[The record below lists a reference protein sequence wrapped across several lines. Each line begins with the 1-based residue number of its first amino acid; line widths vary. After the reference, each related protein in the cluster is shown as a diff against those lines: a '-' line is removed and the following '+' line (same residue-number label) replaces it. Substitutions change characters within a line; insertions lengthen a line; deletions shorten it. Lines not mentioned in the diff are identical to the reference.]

1 MRKFLLERGGLITLC
16 ILALYLWM
24 APAHVVDG
32 DNAEFSTLG
41 TIGGIAHPS
50 GYPFYLILLRALSWI
65 PGASPAH
72 TAAIITVLL
81 AGLQFL
87 VLHAACRAWGARPST
102 ASVAVAVFAASP
114 FVMRIYTEAEAY
126 ALNGLVVALV
136 LWLAAAGGPLR
147 GTKRALA
154 LGLCAGLGLAN
165 HLTCVLVAPVGLL
178 GVVRAYREVGPRAV
192 IAALGA
198 LAIGLCAY
206 LYCFVTPENLM
217 SWPRPHD
224 LGDLLDLFTRR
235 TYGGVAGFT
244 GGSEQPRIAENL
256 VALAASLARTWI
268 LVLLPIAAV
277 AVVVRIA
284 RPADREASGVVSGEA
299 RAGWIALAIAWVI
312 AGPVL
317 ALRFNVAV
325 EGYGLYVVRRFHVL
339 PSLLLVI
346 PVAVGLDL
354 TLDRIAAHRKLPT
367 LGAASRALVS
377 VVVFAAVAVT
387 ALPHVAG
394 IHSPAMERGVQ
405 NLLGSL
411 PPSSVVLGQGDDL
424 HVGVRY
430 LQLARG
436 VRPDV
441 AYVHWSAMGTP
452 WYRERMAQLGVV
464 LEPAAGEA
472 PSLAVA
478 RHVLASGRPL
488 LVDPSQAKILS
499 AYPSYPFGVLIRVL
513 PHGAPVPTLDEVV
526 ELNKQMFA
534 RFDLDYARPHAADE
548 YAAQMHLRY
557 ARLWQDLGRAL
568 GRAGRPADAAWAQGV
583 AAQLAPE

>member
-1 MRKFLLERGGLITLC
+1 MRRFLLERGGLITLC

-65 PGASPAH
+65 PGATPAH

-81 AGLQFL
+81 AGLQVL

-102 ASVAVAVFAASP
+102 AAVAVAVFAASP

-126 ALNGLVVALV
+126 ALNGLCVALV
-136 LWLAAAGGPLR
+136 LWLAAALGPLR
-147 GTKRALA
+147 GSKRALA
-154 LGLCAGLGLAN
+154 LGLVAGLGLAN
-165 HLTCVLVAPVGLL
+165 HLTCLLVAPVGLL
-178 GVVRAYREVGPRAV
+178 GVVRAYREAGPRAV
-192 IAALGA
+192 LAAIGA
-198 LAIGLCAY
+198 LAIGLSAY

-217 SWPRPHD
+217 SWPRPQD

-244 GGSEQPRIAENL
+244 GGSEEPRIAENV
-256 VALAASLARTWI
+256 VALGASLARTWI
-268 LVLLPIAAV
+268 LVLLPIAFV
-277 AVVVRIA
+277 AIVVRIA
-284 RPADREASGVVSGEA
+284 RPTASGAATGES
-299 RAGWIALAIAWVI
+299 RGGWIALAIAWVI
-312 AGPVL
+312 AGPIL

-354 TLDRIAAHRKLPT
+354 LIDRIGAYRKLPVP
-367 LGAASRALVS
+367 GAAARALMP
-377 VVVFAAVAVT
+377 VVVFAVLAVT

-464 LEPAAGEA
+464 LDPVAGEA
-472 PSLAVA
+472 PSVAVA

-488 LVDPSQAKILS
+488 FVDPSQARILA
-499 AYPSYPFGVLIRVL
+499 AYPSYPFGLVIRVL
-513 PHGAPVPTLDEVV
+513 PPGAKVPTLDEVV
-526 ELNKQMFA
+526 AINKQMFA
-534 RFDLDYARPHAADE
+534 RFDLDYPRPHAADE

-557 ARLWQDLGRAL
+557 TRLWQDLGRAL
-568 GRAGRPADAAWAQGV
+568 GRAGRTTDAAWALDI